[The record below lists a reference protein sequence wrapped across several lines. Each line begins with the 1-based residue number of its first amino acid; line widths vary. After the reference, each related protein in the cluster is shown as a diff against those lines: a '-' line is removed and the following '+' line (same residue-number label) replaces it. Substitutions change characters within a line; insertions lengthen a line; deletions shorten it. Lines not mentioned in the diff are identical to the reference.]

1 MQEAYTY
8 RVIKAS
14 KNYLIYTDEIFLGSF
29 PKKSWRRQLG
39 VIKIKEHQYRL
50 EASGII
56 NPTIIITNTTT
67 KELLGHVKISNF
79 ATLFPKAVFKYNNT
93 TLKWVTKSIFSL
105 HWQWKK
111 ADVAIIETIEKFG
124 EQTGII
130 ALSDYFVDADL
141 LIMLGVYLRY
151 NIKILSVRRVGFVK
165 KDTKKFK
172 PLLYI

>member
-1 MQEAYTY
+1 ME
-8 RVIKAS
+8 
-14 KNYLIYTDEIFLGSF
+14 
-29 PKKSWRRQLG
+29 
-39 VIKIKEHQYRL
+39 
-50 EASGII
+50 
-56 NPTIIITNTTT
+56 
-67 KELLGHVKISNF
+67 
-79 ATLFPKAVFKYNNT
+79 
-93 TLKWVTKSIFSL
+93 
-105 HWQWKK
+105 K